1 LPSSFFERAGPDNTS
16 GLVQCQNC
24 PLDDSIEN
32 VSVFPQA
39 QYLFSKPHKSGLSV
53 TQLEA
58 IFGQLEEDLWRKGGQ
73 SIGEVLKI
81 HSMDWRSSAWSRTRP
96 IENAAQMWPIKNAAQ
111 MWPIENVTHR
121 ECTLSKMQPTE
132 NVTHQVMVYQPPRME
147 PIENADHRGLQPRFM
162 QHDAERPP
170 TNQHFGIQCS

>member
-39 QYLFSKPHKSGLSV
+39 QYLFSEPHKPGLSV
-53 TQLEA
+53 IQLEA

-81 HSMDWRSSAWSRTRP
+81 HSMDWRSGREHGPPRMLP
-96 IENAAQMWPIKNAAQ
+96 IENAAQMWPIENAAQMRPIENAAQ

-121 ECTLSKMQPTE
+121 ECRLSKMQPTE
-132 NVTHQVMVYQPPRME
+132 NVTHQVIPAT
-147 PIENADHRGLQPRFM
+147 ENGTHR
-162 QHDAERPP
+162 ECRPSRTP
-170 TNQHFGIQCS
+170 AQIHAA